1 MDPDL
6 RARAE
11 RRLQEAAAELGLA
24 DPRPPLRQQ
33 LRRLREVRAEAFAGA
48 VRHYE
53 AEVLPAL
60 EEDPVGT
67 WLEYARYLGR
77 LTADGNLVSVD
88 GGGRAATY
96 RPPLPPGVL
105 VLFVPDDPAAAVVP
119 AAAPVACTPAQQA
132 TLDLLVAGRLALG
145 DGDA

>member
-11 RRLQEAAAELGLA
+11 RRLQEAAAEFGLT
-24 DPRPPLRQQ
+24 DPRPPLREQ
-33 LRRLREVRAEAFAGA
+33 LRRLRETRPDAFSGA

-60 EEDPVGT
+60 DADPVGT
-67 WLEYARYLGR
+67 WLEYARFIGQLTAEGR
-77 LTADGNLVSVD
+77 LVAVD
-88 GGGRAATY
+88 GSGRAMTY
-96 RPPLPPGVL
+96 RPPLRPGVL
-105 VLFVPDDPAAAVVP
+105 VLFVPDDSAAAVLP
-119 AAAPVACTPAQQA
+119 AAAPLACTPAQQA

-145 DGDA
+145 GGGA